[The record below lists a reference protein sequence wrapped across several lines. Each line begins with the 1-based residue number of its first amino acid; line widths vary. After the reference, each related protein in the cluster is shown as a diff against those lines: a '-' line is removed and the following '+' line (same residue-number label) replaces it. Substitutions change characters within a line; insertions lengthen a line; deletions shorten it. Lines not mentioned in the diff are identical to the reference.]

1 MPYFK
6 SFFRRKQ
13 PKEEVTYLKPKDIR
27 IEDNH
32 IDIPHIEI
40 KNYNAERKTLLIM
53 DDYPGMISL
62 LKDDLG
68 EVQSDYESTYNLL
81 EATGN
86 FAAFSVL
93 NFLNKNII
101 PIDLALID
109 ITLGGIVVKEG
120 TITEY
125 DGVDIALT
133 LIKKFPR
140 CKIRF
145 VTGHTINRKNPEIY
159 KFIKKYEDATSL
171 LIDDIIV
178 PKNSNRKE
186 SISIFLKEVG

>member
-1 MPYFK
+1 MSYFK
-6 SFFRRKQ
+6 SFFRRNK
-13 PKEEVTYLKPKDIR
+13 PKEEVTYLKPKDIH

-32 IDIPHIEI
+32 IDIPSIEI
-40 KNYNAERKTLLIM
+40 KNYKAERKTLLIM

-62 LKDDLG
+62 LRDDLS
-68 EVQSDYESTYNLL
+68 EVQGDYESKYNIL

-86 FAAFSVL
+86 FAAFSVIH
-93 NFLNKNII
+93 FLNKSII

-109 ITLGGIVVKEG
+109 ITLGGIVVKQG
-120 TITEY
+120 AITEY
-125 DGVDIALT
+125 DGVDVALM
-133 LIKKFPR
+133 LLKRYPR

-159 KFIKKYEDATSL
+159 KFIKKYEDATGL
-171 LIDDIIV
+171 YIDEIIV

-186 SISIFLKEVG
+186 SIATFLQEVM